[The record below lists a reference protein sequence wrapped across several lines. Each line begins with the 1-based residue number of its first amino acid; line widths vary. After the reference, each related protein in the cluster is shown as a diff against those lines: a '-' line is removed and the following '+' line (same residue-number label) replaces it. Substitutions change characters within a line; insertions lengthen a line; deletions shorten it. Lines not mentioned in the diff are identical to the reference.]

1 MALPTI
7 STPTYTLK
15 LPSSGEIIKYRPF
28 LVKEEKVLLM
38 AAESGD
44 EKEIAIAVNSIIKN
58 CVKDEV
64 DTDSLAVFD
73 IEYLFLNLRSKSI
86 GESVKLLIPC
96 EHCENE
102 CKVSVNLS
110 DINVEK
116 TEGHNKKIQLTD
128 SIGVIMKYPTF
139 KATETIDIDKD
150 PLKIINM
157 CIDQVYDSKSVY
169 NTKDSSEEELV
180 EFVDSLNQEQ
190 FKKIQEFFETMPKL
204 RKEVDFKCSKCEK
217 ENNVVVD
224 RLQDFFE

>member
-86 GESVKLLIPC
+86 GESVKLIIPC